1 MDTTLHEQKLLFIA
15 KSSLDPYAHEKTII
29 CRQLFAGHV
38 VGSEPMKRMEKMNQ
52 MIIKFMCDWFM
63 EAQINQQQMLLT
75 PVTGI
80 KKRET
85 IFL

>member
-1 MDTTLHEQKLLFIA
+1 
-15 KSSLDPYAHEKTII
+15 
-29 CRQLFAGHV
+29 
-38 VGSEPMKRMEKMNQ
+38 MKRMEKMNQ

>member
-1 MDTTLHEQKLLFIA
+1 M
-15 KSSLDPYAHEKTII
+15 DPYAHEKTII

-63 EAQINQQQMLLT
+63 EAQINQQQ
-75 PVTGI
+75 I
-80 KKRET
+80 KCS
-85 IFL
+85 

>member
-1 MDTTLHEQKLLFIA
+1 MSRILFIA

-63 EAQINQQQMLLT
+63 EAQINHQQMLLT